1 MASKDFRIRDR
12 KPGLGATLLSADD
25 IKSAAAPQE
34 MSQPAK
40 EHLQRVEKISA
51 DLLRDLDAVSDD
63 IGRLR
68 DEITLRTRMLGE
80 ATTEFDELARTA
92 SQGYVSIRNAIDM
105 VRQKFASVLRP
116 SPSFPPSDAPEQQ
129 GQASRMPDTPQ
140 AAV

>member
-1 MASKDFRIRDR
+1 MATKDYRVRDR
-12 KPGLGATLLSADD
+12 KPGLGGTLSPADD

-68 DEITLRTRMLGE
+68 DEITLRASILGE

-105 VRQKFASVLRP
+105 VRQKFAAVQSP
-116 SPSFPPSDAPEQQ
+116 SPSFPPSDVPRQEPL
-129 GQASRMPDTPQ
+129 ASLMPDAPG
-140 AAV
+140 A